1 MEPHRACAESGRE
14 CERMRRKGANA
25 WALCVLPSLTP
36 YYRPFMHARVRSSA
50 LMKAE
55 RETEGRSHA
64 RETYSSIV
72 LVHRRA
78 VEALESET
86 TGNDDRQHE
95 SRQERELMYHAT
107 QQVLQDGAW
116 QHNQDPRTP
125 CTVTCARTQKHSCTV
140 CTRYPPYALS
150 CAQHIK

>member
-1 MEPHRACAESGRE
+1 
-14 CERMRRKGANA
+14 MRRKGANA

-107 QQVLQDGAW
+107 QQVLQYGAW
-116 QHNQDPRTP
+116 PHNQDPRTRFGDT

-140 CTRYPPYALS
+140 CTLYPPYALS
-150 CAQHIK
+150 CAQNTK